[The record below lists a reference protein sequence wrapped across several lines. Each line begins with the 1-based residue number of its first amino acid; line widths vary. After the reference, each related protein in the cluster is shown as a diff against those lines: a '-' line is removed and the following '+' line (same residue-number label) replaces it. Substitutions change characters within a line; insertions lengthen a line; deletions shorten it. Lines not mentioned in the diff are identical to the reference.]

1 MLHVWC
7 VSPLE
12 IWHSSI
18 QRKLCV
24 IVMTSCHKTLYD
36 CDETI
41 LLIVYSYLVF
51 VGNGWLA
58 LVPSHLPHLREL
70 TLEFCRNVCDK
81 YIKELVAAVPGFVVV
96 IKP

>member
-36 CDETI
+36 YM
-41 LLIVYSYLVF
+41 IVMKQY
-51 VGNGWLA
+51 
-58 LVPSHLPHLREL
+58 
-70 TLEFCRNVCDK
+70 C
-81 YIKELVAAVPGFVVV
+81 
-96 IKP
+96 